1 MRYSN
6 LLPKFNDKKPAK
18 RLGNSS
24 LLVTTTRTTKAAMN
38 PATSM
43 SSVPSI
49 SVTGLQSMFDQTLKM
64 ELFKHLDTGNMFLNT
79 IVGTLLLYFVGLGWQ
94 VATSLQGR
102 LKRYTDPVLFKAA
115 VFSVLRYIVIRI
127 VPKTRLA
134 GYFAESETKVAVVS
148 LITDTKDLNANL
160 YDATFAFC
168 NSLISS
174 DDLPLVSWQK
184 VDNKHGTPTPT
195 APKDSTCTFNWSGH
209 EVTYQ
214 HSSPMVTIYADR
226 ERQRENPTIRLTCV
240 VKKGAPNPF
249 ASFFSD
255 ATSYYAKLQSNINW
269 VQTVFRN
276 QGDEWVKTKSS
287 AHRKLD
293 TVVLSENLKEE
304 IEADFK
310 DFATAESWYVEHDL
324 DYARRYLFY
333 GSPRTGKTSM
343 IKALATYSQR
353 HIHYLQITS
362 VKDDEQL
369 VKLFEKFDAAKTI
382 VVIEDIDAGMTAFL
396 DRSSARYAALV
407 KQEAEKKEDDK
418 KEENKEK
425 ERGVTLS
432 GLLNVMDGI
441 LKVHG
446 QALIITSNHPED
458 LDPALIDAERIHR
471 RFEFKLASR
480 QQFVELCQNVVQYKP
495 DPSEVE
501 DFVEYSIS
509 PAAIVGKFTLCK
521 RDPQTAIKMAVNESI
536 LVSKGKKKET
546 SVRGIRLDAETKKTL

>member
-1 MRYSN
+1 
-6 LLPKFNDKKPAK
+6 
-18 RLGNSS
+18 
-24 LLVTTTRTTKAAMN
+24 MN

-94 VATSLQGR
+94 LATSLQGR

-127 VPKTRLA
+127 VPKSRLA

-195 APKDSTCTFNWSGH
+195 APKDSNCKFNWSGH

-255 ATSYYAKLQSNINW
+255 ATSYYTKLQSNINW

-276 QGDEWVKTKSS
+276 QGDEWVKTKAS
-287 AHRKLD
+287 AYRKLD

-310 DFATAESWYVEHDL
+310 DFATGESWYKEHDL
-324 DYARRYLFY
+324 DYACRYLFY
-333 GSPRTGKTSM
+333 GAPRTGKTSM
-343 IKALATYSQR
+343 IKALATYAQR
-353 HIHYLQITS
+353 HIHYLQLST

-369 VKLFEKFDAAKTI
+369 VKLFEKVEAAKTI
-382 VVIEDIDAGMTAFL
+382 IVIEDIDASTDAVL
-396 DRSSARYAALV
+396 DRSIKFAIEQKKDAD
-407 KQEAEKKEDDK
+407 KKEDDK
-418 KEENKEK
+418 SKDDNKDK
-425 ERGVTLS
+425 GVTLA

-446 QALIITSNHPED
+446 QMMIITSNHPEK
-458 LDPALIDAERIHR
+458 LDPALIDSERIHR
-471 RFEFKLASR
+471 QFEFKLASR
-480 QQFVELCQNVVQYKP
+480 KQFVELCQNVIQYKP
-495 DPSEVE
+495 ESSEVE
-501 DFVEYSIS
+501 NFVEYTIS
-509 PAAIVGKFTLCK
+509 PATIVSQFK
-521 RDPQTAIKMAVNESI
+521 RHKREPQVAVKMVVSESI
-536 LVSKGKKKET
+536 AVSKGESKES
-546 SVRGIRLDAETKKTL
+546 SVRGIRLDLETKKTV